1 LTLNPETI
9 LEKDTLKGVGP
20 TTIKKLKDAGL
31 VTLLQVA
38 VVNPLEIVERTAM
51 GMDTAVKVT
60 SLAQKAISGYI
71 TAGEYFKQRTT
82 EVKYLTTGSKE
93 FDEIL
98 AGGFE
103 SGVITELAG
112 PFASGKSQ
120 LCYTTS
126 VLVQL
131 PKEQGGLNAKAA
143 FIDTEK
149 TFASRRVA
157 EIAESRGLDV
167 DEVLNNI
174 MVTKAYNVQH
184 LEIIIRGLPTLLQT
198 GDFGLVIV
206 DSLATHFKSDYIGRE
221 TLAPRQQKLAAVLK
235 NLLGIAESFNVVVLV
250 TNQAQANPTQWGN
263 PNRPALGHVMAHA
276 GTHRLWLRKTRG
288 AGIRIAKI
296 TDSPY
301 LPEREARFKLTEKGV
316 VDVEEREDV

>member
-1 LTLNPETI
+1 MIDPETI
-9 LEKDTLKGVGP
+9 LEKDILKGVGP
-20 TTIKKLKDAGL
+20 TTIKKLKDSGL

-38 VVNPLEIVERTAM
+38 VVNPLEIVERTGM
-51 GMDTAVKVT
+51 GIDTAVKVT
-60 SLAQKAISGYI
+60 SLAQKAISEYI
-71 TAGEYFKQRTT
+71 TAGEYFKQRST
-82 EVKYLTTGSKE
+82 EVRYLTTGAKE
-93 FDEIL
+93 LDDIL

-103 SGVITELAG
+103 SGVITELTG
-112 PFASGKSQ
+112 EFASGKSQ

-131 PKEQGGLNAKAA
+131 PIEQGGLGAKAA

-157 EIAESRGLDV
+157 EIAESRGLDI

-184 LEIIIRGLPTLLQT
+184 LEIIVRGLPTLLQT
-198 GDFGLVIV
+198 GDFGLVVV
-206 DSLATHFKSDYIGRE
+206 DSLATHFKSEFIGRE
-221 TLAPRQQKLAAVLK
+221 TLAPRQQKLASILK
-235 NLLGIAESFNVVVLV
+235 NLLGIAESFNVVMLV

-276 GTHRLWLRKTRG
+276 GTHRIWLRKARG
-288 AGIRIAKI
+288 PGIRVAKI
-296 TDSPY
+296 LDSPY
-301 LPEREARFKLTEKGV
+301 LPEREARFKIATEGII
-316 VDVEEREDV
+316 DVEEPT